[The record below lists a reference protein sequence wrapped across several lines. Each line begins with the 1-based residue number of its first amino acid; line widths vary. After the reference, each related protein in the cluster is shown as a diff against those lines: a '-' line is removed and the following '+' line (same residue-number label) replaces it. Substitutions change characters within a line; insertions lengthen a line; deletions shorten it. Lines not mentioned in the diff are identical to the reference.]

1 MEVSSEDDLSPES
14 DSEAMEVDLM
24 PQGVISHCV
33 YSHLPIVYSLAVIC
47 VNPQSLTLQSAV
59 LPWQAA
65 AGTWLV
71 SVPDPKL
78 TYPSTDHYQCCTLG
92 IRMRRVSLAQKNI
105 RKYASRYPL

>member
-1 MEVSSEDDLSPES
+1 MSSEDDLSPES

-24 PQGVISHCV
+24 PQG
-33 YSHLPIVYSLAVIC
+33 VYSLAVIC

-71 SVPDPKL
+71 SVL
-78 TYPSTDHYQCCTLG
+78 TQ
-92 IRMRRVSLAQKNI
+92 N
-105 RKYASRYPL
+105 